1 MTLGGKIKKFRNEKG
16 FSQQELADK
25 LGVHRKTIV
34 FYEQN
39 KTQPPADILQKMAAI
54 FEVSHDYLLSE
65 ESGDASGII
74 VKDKSLIP
82 TFQEIDNLSEKGKD
96 VVKTV
101 VEGLTLREKTKK
113 K

>member
-1 MTLGGKIKKFRNEKG
+1 MTLGDKIKKFRSEKG
-16 FSQQELADK
+16 LSQQKLADK

-39 KTQPPADILQKMAAI
+39 KTQPPADIIQKMAVI
-54 FEVSHDYLLSE
+54 FEISHDYLLSI
-65 ESGDASGII
+65 ESGDSSGIT

-101 VEGLTLREKTKK
+101 VEGLALREKGKK

>member
-1 MTLGGKIKKFRNEKG
+1 MTLGEKIKKFRNEKG
-16 FSQQELADK
+16 LSQQTLADK

-39 KTQPPADILQKMAAI
+39 KTQPPADIIQKMAVI
-54 FEVSHDYLLSE
+54 FEISHDYLLSV
-65 ESGDASGII
+65 ESGDSSGIN

-101 VEGLTLREKTKK
+101 VEGLASREKSMKK
-113 K
+113 

>member
-1 MTLGGKIKKFRNEKG
+1 MTLGEKIKKFRSENG
-16 FSQQELADK
+16 LSQQELADK
-25 LGVHRKTIV
+25 LGIHRKTIA

-39 KTQPPADILQKMAAI
+39 KTQPSADILQKLAAI
-54 FEVSHDYLLSE
+54 FGISHNYLLSV
-65 ESGDASGII
+65 ESGNSSGII

-101 VEGLTLREKTKK
+101 VEGLALREKSKK